1 MPTQAGELDI
11 EVNIII
17 NGAAIPG
24 DPGPVFRWDPL
35 LEDLQFDG
43 GVVLLQQY
51 AAVRPP
57 GLCLRFV
64 VLFLGSL

>member
-1 MPTQAGELDI
+1 MG
-11 EVNIII
+11 
-17 NGAAIPG
+17 
-24 DPGPVFRWDPL
+24 PL

-57 GLCLRFV
+57 GLGLRFV
-64 VLFLGSL
+64 VLFLGSVQGTDGKAAGHQNQTELFYQLHGVNPEFVG